1 MNRNL
6 TLPLIAA
13 LCFAFA
19 GSYVFVVRPRTQ
31 HNAPPIPPPQSS
43 VLSGE
48 VAGVGLVEP
57 ASENISLSCPVSG
70 MVTEVYVKAGDQIM
84 KGQRLFSVDDR
95 DTRAALAVR
104 QAALLSAQANLAR
117 LESEPRP
124 EEIPPA
130 EARVAAAKAAADDA
144 SVQVRL
150 IESVTDR
157 RAVREE
163 DIERRRA
170 ALAQANARV
179 VEAEKSLSLLKAG
192 AWGPDLQVAR
202 ISVKQAQ
209 AAVEQSQIDLERL
222 TSLAPINGVVL
233 QNHVRVGQYASCA
246 GTSEP
251 LMIIGSSG
259 ALHLRVD
266 ISENDAWRVK
276 EGASG
281 TAYVRGNAALHY
293 PVTFVR
299 TEPYVL
305 PKHSLTGDATER
317 VDTRVLQVIYRF
329 DDATAHLFVGQ
340 QMDLYVRGNSAVEQV
355 SATRP
360 VLAGGR

>member
-1 MNRNL
+1 
-6 TLPLIAA
+6 
-13 LCFAFA
+13 
-19 GSYVFVVRPRTQ
+19 
-31 HNAPPIPPPQSS
+31 
-43 VLSGE
+43 
-48 VAGVGLVEP
+48 
-57 ASENISLSCPVSG
+57 

-95 DTRAALAVR
+95 DTRAAL
-104 QAALLSAQANLAR
+104 
-117 LESEPRP
+117 
-124 EEIPPA
+124 
-130 EARVAAAKAAADDA
+130 AAKAAADDA

-222 TSLAPINGVVL
+222 TSLAPINGVIL

-259 ALHLRVD
+259 ALNLRVD

-305 PKHSLTGDATER
+305 PKRSLTGDATER

-329 DDATAHLFVGQ
+329 DDVTAHLFVGQ

-360 VLAGGR
+360 ELAGGR